1 MITLQGS
8 YAGINT
14 VRNLSL
20 IQRSLSKTMQKLAAG
35 ERVDTV
41 ADGPAEL
48 VISEQMRAQ
57 IGSLTEQI
65 RGLEFRLNRNAAADK
80 AVDELDGL
88 VREMKQVVQT
98 ASDEVENTPESGRAF
113 QDRIVGLV
121 GDFNRRREE
130 AAYGSQ
136 KLLDGSAGAVVAIPK
151 MREIEISTPDQ
162 AREAIADVDRIAR
175 IVDESK
181 VRIEEETRNEYE
193 LTMRNLEVASQNMT
207 AAESSIY
214 DRDFATE
221 QARQLRSI
229 VQQNAV
235 SAASAQGPLTS
246 DTVFKLLH
254 A

>member
-65 RGLEFRLNRNAAADK
+65 KGLEFRLNRNAAAEK
-80 AVDELDGL
+80 AVDELGQVARD
-88 VREMKQVVQT
+88 MKQVVRT
-98 ASDEVENTPESGRAF
+98 ATDETENTPETGKVF
-113 QDRIVGLV
+113 QEQIAGLV
-121 GDFNRRREE
+121 SKFNSLRDE

-136 KLLDGSAGAVVAIPK
+136 RLLNGSAGSVVAIPK
-151 MREIEISTPDQ
+151 MKEIEISTPEQ
-162 AREAIADVDRIAR
+162 ARDAIADVDHMTRL
-175 IVDESK
+175 VDESK
-181 VRIEEETRNEYE
+181 LQIEEKTRGEYE
-193 LTMRNLEVASQNMT
+193 MTMRNLEVASQNMT

-214 DRDFATE
+214 DKDFASE
-221 QARQLRSI
+221 QAQQLRSI
-229 VQQNAV
+229 VQLNAA